1 MPPETLFWLGL
12 ALKIALTAGI
22 VVTASFVVERT
33 SPFIG
38 ALIAALPTGA
48 AAAYII
54 LAVEHPPAFI
64 AQSAIASIAANAITA
79 LFMLVYA
86 ALARRHGL
94 LVSLLPAL
102 AIWFVG
108 ALFIRWAGWT
118 IWSALAFAAVVYAL
132 TIWASRSLR
141 ASDVAQASVKPRRFE
156 VPLRT
161 GIVALF
167 VTIVT
172 TASHQIGPFWSGVF
186 AVFPIAMMSFMV
198 ILHTRVSGAVASR
211 TIAHAQIPMVGFVL
225 GFVVLHLTAVPL
237 GVWWGL
243 AADLAV
249 CVAFNG
255 LVWLART
262 KRLI

>member
-1 MPPETLFWLGL
+1 MSPDTLFWFGL

-22 VVTASFVVERT
+22 VVTASFLVERT

-54 LAVEHPPAFI
+54 LAIEHPAAFV
-64 AQSAIASIAANAITA
+64 AQSAIGSIAANAITA
-79 LFMLVYA
+79 AFMLVYA
-86 ALARRHGL
+86 TLARRHGL

-102 AIWFVG
+102 SAWFVG
-108 ALFIRWAGWT
+108 ALFIRSVDWT
-118 IWSALAFAAVVYAL
+118 IWSALAFAV
-132 TIWASRSLR
+132 TIYGVTILASRSLR
-141 ASDVAQASVKPRRFE
+141 ASDAVPTVVKPRHFE
-156 VPLRT
+156 IPLRT

-186 AVFPIAMMSFMV
+186 AVFPIAMTSFIV
-198 ILHTRVSGAVASR
+198 ILHTRVSGAAASR
-211 TIAHAQIPMVGFVL
+211 TLAHAQIPMVGFIL
-225 GFVVLHLTAVPL
+225 AFVVLHLTAVPF

-243 AADLAV
+243 AAHLSV

-255 LVWLART
+255 LVWIART